1 MADTKHLIAEVA
13 ARNGIRLDSDDP
25 AFCLV
30 TLNELVLEGT
40 ARRVVEN
47 LQGASREFERTAEQI
62 QFRAGSILAKE
73 IRGATADARAEF
85 AANVDAASARAM
97 EKLTRLHQFHRK
109 FAIHWIIAGVIAALV
124 LFGLGVFLGTRLG

>member
-1 MADTKHLIAEVA
+1 MVDTKHLIAEVA

-47 LQGASREFERTAEQI
+47 LQAVSRDFERTAEQI
-62 QFRAGSILAKE
+62 QVRAGSMLARE
-73 IRGATADARAEF
+73 IRGAMADARSEF
-85 AANVDAASARAM
+85 VDNVDDASARSM

-109 FAIHWIIAGVIAALV
+109 FAIHWIVVGVIAALA
-124 LFGLGVFLGTRLG
+124 LFGLGVLLGTRLR